1 MFKSCLSAVN
11 TTSGLLLGAWWATI
25 SLLLD
30 IARWSAAVILRFAV
44 FLSERVRVL
53 TLPLMIRGEFRRR
66 GLLLELSDFFKEL
79 AYIEGKLHS
88 GEWDFSRFKEELDWL
103 FAAISPE

>member
-1 MFKSCLSAVN
+1 MFKSCWCAGRITL
-11 TTSGLLLGAWWATI
+11 GWLLRARWATI

-30 IARWSAAVILRFAV
+30 IARWSAAVIPRFAV

-53 TLPLMIRGEFRRR
+53 TLPLMIRGEFGRR

-79 AYIEGKLHS
+79 AYIEDKLHS